1 MLDVRIVEASAL
13 GYAFMQCLE
22 SDIAITREIN
32 SDMQKLTTLKELAI
46 AYSNVACT
54 IEANKAQL
62 IMCPISKGTID
73 RVLKATS
80 LENIY

>member
-22 SDIAITREIN
+22 SDIAITRDID
-32 SDMQKLTTLKELAI
+32 SDTQKLATLKELAI
-46 AYSNVACT
+46 AYSNVACAMG
-54 IEANKAQL
+54 ANEAQL
-62 IMCPISKGTID
+62 IMWPISEDTMDK
-73 RVLKATS
+73 VLKATS